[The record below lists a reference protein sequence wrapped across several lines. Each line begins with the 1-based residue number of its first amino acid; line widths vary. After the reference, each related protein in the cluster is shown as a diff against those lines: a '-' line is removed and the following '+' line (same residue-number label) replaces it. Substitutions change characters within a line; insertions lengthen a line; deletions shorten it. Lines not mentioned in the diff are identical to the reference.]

1 MSDDGRDEPTHEPE
15 PKPVNQNNSIP
26 WWYWLIVVIIV
37 IICICI
43 YFVSKLKNETNDNDT
58 KLPPIW
64 ERTNILQPGMIEN
77 RNRSLI
83 DRLEDVQ
90 YSSFLSKNRKK
101 F

>member
-1 MSDDGRDEPTHEPE
+1 MSDDGRDEPTPE
-15 PKPVNQNNSIP
+15 PTPKQVNQNNSIP
-26 WWYWLIVVIIV
+26 WWYWLIVVIV

-43 YFVSKLKNETNDNDT
+43 YFVSKSKNETNDNDT

-83 DRLEDVQ
+83 DRLEDAQ